1 MKKKDPLGEVYLS
14 AKQIQGRVKELGKM
28 ISAAYQGKNLVLL
41 GILKGSFVFMAD
53 LVRNIEIPHSLDFM
67 AISSYEGVEGSP
79 GAVKILKDLDES
91 ITGKNVVIVEDIIDT
106 GLTLGY
112 LIRHLEARNPE
123 SIKICTLLDRSIRR
137 IVPLPISFTGF
148 DIPDV
153 FVVGYGLD
161 YRQLYR
167 NLPSLHLCDIRI

>member
-1 MKKKDPLGEVYLS
+1 MKKDPLGEVYLS
-14 AKQIQGRVKELGKM
+14 AEQIQDRVKELGKM
-28 ISAAYQGKNLVLL
+28 ISATYQGKELLLL

-79 GAVKILKDLDES
+79 EAVKILKDLDES
-91 ITGKNVVIVEDIIDT
+91 ITGKHVVIVEDIIDT

-112 LIRHLEARNPE
+112 LIRHLEARNPG
-123 SIKICTLLDRSIRR
+123 SINICTLLDRSIRR

-153 FVVGYGLD
+153 FVVGYGMD

-167 NLPSLHLCDIRI
+167 NLPALHLCDITV

>member
-1 MKKKDPLGEVYLS
+1 MKKDPLGEVYLS
-14 AKQIQGRVKELGKM
+14 AGQIQERVRELGKM
-28 ISAAYQGKNLVLL
+28 ISATYQGKELVLL
-41 GILKGSFVFMAD
+41 GILKGSFVFLAD

-79 GAVKILKDLDES
+79 EAVKILKDLDES
-91 ITGKNVVIVEDIIDT
+91 ITGKHVVIVEDIIDT

-123 SIKICTLLDRSIRR
+123 SINICTLLDRSIRR

-153 FVVGYGLD
+153 FVVGYGMD

-167 NLPSLHLCDIRI
+167 NLPSLHLCDITA

>member
-1 MKKKDPLGEVYLS
+1 MKKDPLGEVYFS
-14 AKQIQGRVKELGKM
+14 AEQIQGRVKELGKM
-28 ISAAYQGKNLVLL
+28 ISASYRGKELVLL
-41 GILKGSFVFMAD
+41 GILKGSFVFLAD

-153 FVVGYGLD
+153 FVVGYGMD

-167 NLPSLHLCDIRI
+167 NLPSLHLCDINV

>member
-1 MKKKDPLGEVYLS
+1 MKKDPLGEVYLS
-14 AKQIQGRVKELGKM
+14 AEQIKDRVKKLGKM
-28 ISAAYQGKNLVLL
+28 ISATYQDKDLVLL

-53 LVRNIEIPHSLDFM
+53 LVRNIKIPHSLDFM

-79 GAVKILKDLDES
+79 EAVKILKDLDES
-91 ITGKNVVIVEDIIDT
+91 ITGKHVVIVEDIIDT

-112 LIRHLEARNPE
+112 LIRHLEARNPA
-123 SIKICTLLDRSIRR
+123 SINVCTLLDRSIRR

-153 FVVGYGLD
+153 FVVGYGMD

-167 NLPSLHLCDIRI
+167 NLPSLHLCDITA

>member
-1 MKKKDPLGEVYLS
+1 MKKDPLGEVYLS
-14 AKQIQGRVKELGKM
+14 AEQIQDRVKELGKM
-28 ISAAYQGKNLVLL
+28 ISATYQGKDLVLL

-79 GAVKILKDLDES
+79 EAVKILKDLDES
-91 ITGKNVVIVEDIIDT
+91 ITGKHVIIVEDIIDT

-112 LIRHLEARNPE
+112 LIRHLEARNPG
-123 SIKICTLLDRSIRR
+123 SINICTLLDRSIRR

-153 FVVGYGLD
+153 FVVGYGMD

-167 NLPSLHLCDIRI
+167 NLPSLHLCDITV

>member
-1 MKKKDPLGEVYLS
+1 MKKDPLGEVYLS
-14 AKQIQGRVKELGKM
+14 AEQIQGRVKELSKM
-28 ISAAYQGKNLVLL
+28 ISAAYRGKELVLL

-67 AISSYEGVEGSP
+67 AISSYEGVGGSP

-153 FVVGYGLD
+153 FVVGYGMD

-167 NLPSLHLCDIRI
+167 NLPSLHLCDIRA

>member
-1 MKKKDPLGEVYLS
+1 MKKEPLGEVYLS
-14 AKQIQGRVKELGKM
+14 DEEIQTRVSDLGGKISTSYRGKELV
-28 ISAAYQGKNLVLL
+28 LV
-41 GILKGSFVFMAD
+41 GILRASFVFMAD
-53 LVRNIEIPHSLDFM
+53 LVRKIDIPLSLDFM
-67 AISSYEGVEGSP
+67 AISSYAGVEGAP
-79 GAVKILKDLDES
+79 GAVKILKDLDEP
-91 ITGKNVVIVEDIIDT
+91 ITGKHVLIVEDIIDT

-123 SIKICTLLDRSIRR
+123 SINIRTLLDRSIRR

-153 FVVGYGLD
+153 FVVGYGMD

-167 NLPSLHLCDIRI
+167 NLPSLHFCEIKV

>member
-1 MKKKDPLGEVYLS
+1 MKKDPLGEVYLS
-14 AKQIQGRVKELGKM
+14 AEQIKGRVKELGRM
-28 ISAAYQGKNLVLL
+28 ISAAYRGKELVLL

-53 LVRNIEIPHSLDFM
+53 LVRNIEIPHALDFM
-67 AISSYEGVEGSP
+67 AISSYEGVGGSP
-79 GAVKILKDLDES
+79 EAVKILKDLDES

-106 GLTLGY
+106 GLTLAY
-112 LIRHLEARNPE
+112 LIRHLQARNPQ

-153 FVVGYGLD
+153 FVVGYGMD

-167 NLPSLHLCDIRI
+167 NLPSLHLYDINV

>member
-1 MKKKDPLGEVYLS
+1 MKRDQLGEVYLT
-14 AKQIQGRVKELGKM
+14 AEQIQGRVKELGKM
-28 ISAAYQGKNLVLL
+28 ISAAYRGKDLVLV

-53 LVRNIEIPHSLDFM
+53 LVRNIEIPHSLDFL
-67 AISSYEGVEGSP
+67 AISSYEGVGGSP

-112 LIRHLEARNPE
+112 LIRHLEARNPQ

-153 FVVGYGLD
+153 FVVGYGMD

-167 NLPSLHLCDIRI
+167 NLPSLHLCDIRV

>member
-1 MKKKDPLGEVYLS
+1 MKRDPLGEVYLT
-14 AKQIQGRVKELGKM
+14 ADQIQGRVKELGKM
-28 ISAAYQGKNLVLL
+28 ISAAYRGKDLVLL
-41 GILKGSFVFMAD
+41 GILKGSFVFMSD
-53 LVRNIEIPHSLDFM
+53 LIRNIEIPHSLDFM
-67 AISSYEGVEGSP
+67 AISSYEVAEGSP
-79 GAVKILKDLDES
+79 EAVKILKDLDES

-167 NLPSLHLCDIRI
+167 NLPSLHLCDVRI

>member
-1 MKKKDPLGEVYLS
+1 MKRDPLGEVYLT
-14 AKQIQGRVKELGKM
+14 AEQIQGRVKELGKM
-28 ISAAYQGKNLVLL
+28 ISAAYRGKDLVLV

-53 LVRNIEIPHSLDFM
+53 LVRNIEIPHSLDFL
-67 AISSYEGVEGSP
+67 AISSYEGVGGSP

-153 FVVGYGLD
+153 FVVGYGMD

-167 NLPSLHLCDIRI
+167 NLPSLHLCDVRI

>member
-1 MKKKDPLGEVYLS
+1 
-14 AKQIQGRVKELGKM
+14 
-28 ISAAYQGKNLVLL
+28 
-41 GILKGSFVFMAD
+41 
-53 LVRNIEIPHSLDFM
+53 M

-79 GAVKILKDLDES
+79 EAVKILKDLDES
-91 ITGKNVVIVEDIIDT
+91 ITGKHVIIVEDIIDT

-112 LIRHLEARNPE
+112 LIRHLEARNPG
-123 SIKICTLLDRSIRR
+123 SINICTLLDRSIRR

-153 FVVGYGLD
+153 FVVGYGMD

-167 NLPSLHLCDIRI
+167 NLPSLHLCDITV

>member
-1 MKKKDPLGEVYLS
+1 MEKDPLGEVYLS
-14 AKQIQGRVKELGKM
+14 AEQIQERVKDLGKM
-28 ISAAYQGKNLVLL
+28 ISATYQGKELVLL

-53 LVRNIEIPHSLDFM
+53 LVRKIEIPHSLDFM

-79 GAVKILKDLDES
+79 EAVKILKDLDES
-91 ITGKNVVIVEDIIDT
+91 ITGKHVVIVEDIIDT

-123 SIKICTLLDRSIRR
+123 SINICTLLDRSIRR

-148 DIPDV
+148 DIPDL
-153 FVVGYGLD
+153 FVVGYGMD

-167 NLPSLHLCDIRI
+167 NLPSLHLCDITV

>member
-1 MKKKDPLGEVYLS
+1 MVNDPLGEVYLS
-14 AKQIQGRVKELGKM
+14 ADEIQTRVREMGES
-28 ISAAYQGKNLVLL
+28 IAADYRGKNLVLV
-41 GILKGSFVFMAD
+41 GILRGSFVFMAD
-53 LVRNIEIPHSLDFM
+53 LVRNIDIPVALDFM
-67 AISSYEGVEGSP
+67 AISSYEAEGGSS

-91 ITGKNVVIVEDIIDT
+91 ITGKHILIVEDIIDT

-137 IVPLPISFTGF
+137 IVPLPISYTGF

-153 FVVGYGLD
+153 YVVGYGLD
-161 YRQLYR
+161 YQQIYR
-167 NLPSLHLCDIRI
+167 NLPSLHLCKVRL

>member
-1 MKKKDPLGEVYLS
+1 MKKDPLGEVYLS
-14 AKQIQGRVKELGKM
+14 AEQIQDRVKELGKM
-28 ISAAYQGKNLVLL
+28 ISATYQGKDLVLL

-79 GAVKILKDLDES
+79 EAVKILKDLDES
-91 ITGKNVVIVEDIIDT
+91 ITGKHVVIVEDIIDT

-112 LIRHLEARNPE
+112 LIRHLEARNPG
-123 SIKICTLLDRSIRR
+123 SINICTLLDRSIRR

-153 FVVGYGLD
+153 FVVGYGMD

-167 NLPSLHLCDIRI
+167 NLPSLHLCDITV

>member
-1 MKKKDPLGEVYLS
+1 MNKGPLGEVYLS
-14 AKQIQGRVKELGKM
+14 AEQIEDRVKDLGKM
-28 ISAAYQGKNLVLL
+28 ISTTYQGKELVLV

-53 LVRNIEIPHSLDFM
+53 LVRYINIPHSLDFM

-79 GAVKILKDLDES
+79 EAVKILKDLDES
-91 ITGKNVVIVEDIIDT
+91 ITAKHVLIVEDIIDT

-112 LIRHLEARNPE
+112 LIRHLEARNPA
-123 SIKICTLLDRSIRR
+123 SINICTLLDRSIRR

-148 DIPDV
+148 DIPDL
-153 FVVGYGLD
+153 FVVGYGMD

-167 NLPSLHLCDIRI
+167 NLQSLHLFDITG

>member
-1 MKKKDPLGEVYLS
+1 MKKDPLGEVYLS
-14 AKQIQGRVKELGKM
+14 AEQIKDRVKKLGKM
-28 ISAAYQGKNLVLL
+28 ISATYQDKDLVLL

-53 LVRNIEIPHSLDFM
+53 LVRNIKIPHSLDFM

-79 GAVKILKDLDES
+79 EAVKILKDLDES
-91 ITGKNVVIVEDIIDT
+91 ITGKHVVIVEDIIDT

-112 LIRHLEARNPE
+112 LIRHLEARNPA
-123 SIKICTLLDRSIRR
+123 SINVCTLLDRSIRR

-153 FVVGYGLD
+153 FVVGYGMD

-167 NLPSLHLCDIRI
+167 NLPSLYLCDVTA

>member
-1 MKKKDPLGEVYLS
+1 MNRGPVGEVYLS
-14 AKQIQGRVKELGKM
+14 AKQIQTRVKELGEK
-28 ISAAYQGKNLVLL
+28 ISAAYRGKELVFV
-41 GILKGSFVFMAD
+41 GILRASFVFMAD
-53 LVRNIEIPHSLDFM
+53 LIRTIEIPLTLDFM
-67 AISSYEGVEGSP
+67 AISSYEGVEGTA

-91 ITGKNVVIVEDIIDT
+91 IAGKHVLIVEDIIDT

-112 LIRHLEARNPE
+112 LIRHLEARNPD
-123 SIKICTLLDRSIRR
+123 SINICTLLDRSIRR

-153 FVVGYGLD
+153 FVVGYGMD

-167 NLPSLHLCDIRI
+167 NLPSLHLCEIRI

>member
-1 MKKKDPLGEVYLS
+1 MKKDPLGEVYLS
-14 AKQIQGRVKELGKM
+14 AAQIQERVKELGKM
-28 ISAAYQGKNLVLL
+28 ISTTYQGKDLVLL

-53 LVRNIEIPHSLDFM
+53 LVRNIDIPHSLDFM

-79 GAVKILKDLDES
+79 EAVKILKDLDES
-91 ITGKNVVIVEDIIDT
+91 ITGKHVVIVEDIIDT

-123 SIKICTLLDRSIRR
+123 SINICTLLDRSIRR
-137 IVPLPISFTGF
+137 IVPLPINFTGF

-153 FVVGYGLD
+153 YVVGYGMD

-167 NLPSLHLCDIRI
+167 NLPSLHLCDISI

>member
-1 MKKKDPLGEVYLS
+1 MKKDPLGEVYLS
-14 AKQIQGRVKELGKM
+14 AEQIQDRVKELGKM
-28 ISAAYQGKNLVLL
+28 ISATYQGKELLLL

-79 GAVKILKDLDES
+79 EAVKILKDLDES
-91 ITGKNVVIVEDIIDT
+91 ITGKHVVIVEDIIDT

-112 LIRHLEARNPE
+112 LIRHLEARNPG
-123 SIKICTLLDRSIRR
+123 SINICTLLDRSIRR

-153 FVVGYGLD
+153 FVVGYGMD

-167 NLPSLHLCDIRI
+167 NLPSLHLCDITV

>member
-1 MKKKDPLGEVYLS
+1 MNKGPLGEVFLS
-14 AKQIQGRVKELGKM
+14 AKEIRNRVKELGKM
-28 ISAAYQGKNLVLL
+28 ISATYRGKDLVLV

-53 LVRNIEIPHSLDFM
+53 LVRNIDISHSLDFL

-79 GAVKILKDLDES
+79 PAVKILKDLDES
-91 ITGKNVVIVEDIIDT
+91 ITSKHVLIVEDIIDT

-123 SIKICTLLDRSIRR
+123 SINICTLLDRSIRR

-153 FVVGYGLD
+153 FVVGYGMD

-167 NLPSLHLCDIRI
+167 NLPSLHLCDITV